1 MGYTVLCCSQRLE
14 ISRKVTQNNREKGIS
29 DMFENNKPHASRSIM
44 ERYVIFAS
52 LSSIILWDGFNV
64 LIHGLWHT
72 DT

>member
-1 MGYTVLCCSQRLE
+1 
-14 ISRKVTQNNREKGIS
+14 
-29 DMFENNKPHASRSIM
+29 MFENNKPYASRSIM
-44 ERYVIFAS
+44 ERYVIFDT